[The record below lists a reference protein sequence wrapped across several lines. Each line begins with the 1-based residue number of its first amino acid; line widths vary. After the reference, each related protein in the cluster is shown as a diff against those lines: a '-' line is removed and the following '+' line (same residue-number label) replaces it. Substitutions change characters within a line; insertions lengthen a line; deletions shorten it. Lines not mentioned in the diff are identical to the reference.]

1 MGQNK
6 RRDNTCSS
14 SCCTTCI
21 CTRHWAVLLSS
32 RACSLLRC
40 LENKKK
46 KSWCQFD
53 FAFCS
58 SLDVKETKVLRCPVW
73 WRNPVMEHNAKRM
86 RGNVKVNIVR
96 TFNMKR
102 ATFRKDYTQNQ
113 KKYFFEH
120 TTMTLDISWQSCLLQ
135 LQLADKKNDWRIS
148 GWTPLLNYAQVP
160 SCPFCSFQLRFAS
173 LNFAPFCGVFSVN
186 CVIKIKRSQ
195 IKAGPNAEDNRTRR
209 WDLSQTWIMAIIMRD
224 YFIQGKM
231 FSFPVRL

>member
-1 MGQNK
+1 MSVWFRPLQQ
-6 RRDNTCSS
+6 
-14 SCCTTCI
+14 
-21 CTRHWAVLLSS
+21 
-32 RACSLLRC
+32 LRC
-40 LENKKK
+40 KRNK
-46 KSWCQFD
+46 SP
-53 FAFCS
+53 AVS
-58 SLDVKETKVLRCPVW
+58 GW

-120 TTMTLDISWQSCLLQ
+120 TTMTLNISWQSCLLQ